1 MAAVPD
7 LTLWGVGTSR
17 TIRAHW
23 AMHEL
28 GLPYKTKPIGPR
40 TGETK
45 TAEYTALNPRQKVP
59 LLQDGDF
66 CIGES
71 AAIVAYLSRTYSS
84 PERAL
89 IPERQRDYAAWLEWC
104 FFIVTELDSTSLYV
118 MRRHRADAL
127 GPIYGIAPEVV
138 AKAGEYFRE
147 QLRHV
152 EVALSGRA
160 HIPDGRSVHQ
170 RRYPAHDLS
179 RLGDRLRRR
188 HLRQRPSLSRAHP
201 SADRPISVG
210 TAANKPLAPITP
222 VPAEELEPLPIRAK
236 AQPAR
241 QRASC
246 SLAIIRSIARSS

>member
-1 MAAVPD
+1 MTLAPD

-28 GLPYKTKPIGPR
+28 NLPYKVKPIGPR
-40 TGETK
+40 PGETK
-45 TAEYTALNPRQKVP
+45 TAEYTALNPRQKIP

-84 PERAL
+84 PGRTL
-89 IPERQRDYAAWLEWC
+89 IPEAQRDYAHWLEWC

-118 MRRHRADAL
+118 MRRHSANAL
-127 GPIYGIAPEVV
+127 GPIYGVAPDVV

-152 EVALSGRA
+152 EAALA
-160 HIPDGRSVHQ
+160 DGRV
-170 RRYPAHDLS
+170 YLM
-179 RLGDRLRRR
+179 GD
-188 HLRQRPSLSRAHP
+188 QFT
-201 SADRPISVG
+201 SADILLTTCLDWAIAYGVGICDNARPYLARIQKREAYKQANV
-210 TAANKPLAPITP
+210 ANKPLAPIVP
-222 VPAEELEPLPIRAK
+222 VPAKP
-236 AQPAR
+236 
-241 QRASC
+241 C
-246 SLAIIRSIARSS
+246 